1 MTQCPTFG
9 SRAQFNSGN
18 SRMSQWVETSF
29 PLEDSSGVLSAPF
42 PGSLNEG
49 SFLRFPFQELR
60 SFKVFFFFVSQPFT
74 CSFFLLEPQLT
85 QQVRI
90 CIFLSYVH
98 SGASLSICFFFTVC
112 WARGRTILQVSREAQ
127 NSQKA
132 CGKLEIHPV
141 SDWLS
146 RDCQSH
152 PNNDDRSR
160 GGREESG
167 PGVKVTGDGS
177 GVIRA
182 AR

>member
-1 MTQCPTFG
+1 MICPFVSLFPHEMTQCPTFG

-49 SFLRFPFQELR
+49 SFLPFPLQELR

-85 QQVRI
+85 QQARV
-90 CIFLSYVH
+90 CIFLSYVR
-98 SGASLSICFFFTVC
+98 SGASLSLCFSFTVC

-132 CGKLEIHPV
+132 RGKLEIHPV
-141 SDWLS
+141 SD
-146 RDCQSH
+146 
-152 PNNDDRSR
+152 
-160 GGREESG
+160 
-167 PGVKVTGDGS
+167 
-177 GVIRA
+177 
-182 AR
+182 